1 MMQSMTG
8 YGKAVGTFQDK
19 KITVEIKSLNSKFFD
34 LKLKTPS
41 FYREKDSVLQ
51 GILTKK
57 LQRGKVDFSIFVDLP
72 LLENSSKINHEKVE
86 SYYRDLQSLSKK
98 LGIENNSQLFG
109 IAMRMPDTM
118 SSEKKELDKNE
129 WIEVEKLV
137 EEAIV
142 DFKGFR
148 AREGSDL
155 QNEFG
160 MRINT
165 ILDLLTKVESYE
177 PERIETV
184 KARIKSNLEEK
195 IDSAKIDQ
203 NRFEQELIF
212 YVEKFDIN
220 EEKVR
225 LKAHC
230 DYFLEVMKSETGQ
243 GKKLGFV
250 SQEIGRE
257 VNTLGSKANH
267 KEIQQLVVQMKDEL
281 EKIKEQVLNTL

>member
-1 MMQSMTG
+1 MTG
-8 YGKAVGTFQDK
+8 YGKAVGTFEDK
-19 KITVEIKSLNSKFFD
+19 KITIEIKSLNSKFFD

-41 FYREKDSVLQ
+41 FYREKDSEIQ
-51 GILTKK
+51 GVLTKS
-57 LQRGKVDFSIFVDLP
+57 LQRGKVDFSVYVDLP
-72 LLENSSKINHEKVE
+72 VGENTSKINHTIVGN
-86 SYYRDLQSLSKK
+86 YYKDLQELASG

-109 IAMRMPDTM
+109 MALRMPDTM
-118 SSEKKELDKNE
+118 TSEKKELDKNE
-129 WIEVEKLV
+129 WKKVLELTQ
-137 EEAIV
+137 EAIV
-142 DFKGFR
+142 NFKEFR
-148 AREGSDL
+148 GREGNDL
-155 QNEFG
+155 QNEFE

-184 KARIKSNLEEK
+184 KERIRTNLQDK
-195 IDSAKIDQ
+195 FDSAKIDQ
-203 NRFEQELIF
+203 NRFEQELIY

-230 DYFLEVMKSETGQ
+230 DYFLDVMKSETGQ
-243 GKKLGFV
+243 GKKLGFI

-267 KEIQQLVVQMKDEL
+267 QEIQQLVVQMKDEL